1 MKELILE
8 LTQPMIYK
16 SLSAVFLVSFTV
28 CYFLV
33 PAVSIIARKLGAV
46 DKPDGKRKIH
56 TKATPRLGG
65 IAIYAGI
72 ITGIL
77 TGFFYLINKKKILY
91 IDPVQ
96 ITAVL
101 TGSTFVLLIG
111 AADDFF
117 DLKPHEKYL
126 GQVVAAIIAI
136 LFGINFSFIN
146 LPYVG
151 TISLGLWSYVFT
163 VFWITAMMNIMNFID
178 GLDGLAAGVS
188 VIAGI
193 SFLAYLLLKGN
204 LTASIIIVSLI
215 GSSLAFL
222 KYNSYPA
229 SIFMGDSGSL
239 LLGYIFGVITISG
252 VVKSMSVFSF
262 LVPIVVMGFPIVDT
276 FLAIIRRLGRGK
288 PITEADS
295 KHIHH
300 RLLHKGL
307 SHRAAVFLIYLW
319 SAVLAIAGFALISTS
334 DFFKLLFFIF
344 AVVSTGLIVW
354 YTGIF
359 EEIKIIRHERSKKRR
374 K

>member
-1 MKELILE
+1 VV
-8 LTQPMIYK
+8 YK
-16 SLSAVFLVSFTV
+16 SLLAVLLVSFTV

-56 TKATPRLGG
+56 TRATPRLGG

-72 ITGIL
+72 LTGIL
-77 TGFFYLINKKKILY
+77 TGFLYLLNNRKIIY

-96 ITAVL
+96 ITAVVV
-101 TGSTFVLLIG
+101 GSTFVVLIG

-117 DLKPHEKYL
+117 DLKPYEKYL
-126 GQVVAAIIAI
+126 GQVAAAIIAL

-146 LPYVG
+146 LPYAG
-151 TISLGLWSYVFT
+151 TISLGIWSYILT
-163 VFWITAMMNIMNFID
+163 IFWITAMMNIMNFID

-188 VIAGI
+188 AIAGI

-204 LTASIIIVSLI
+204 LTASIVVVALI

-262 LVPIVVMGFPIVDT
+262 LVPIVVMGVPIVDT
-276 FLAIIRRLGRGK
+276 FLAIIRRLRGGK

-307 SHRAAVFLIYLW
+307 SHRAAVFLIYFW
-319 SAVLAIAGFALISTS
+319 SAVLAIAGFTLISTS
-334 DFFKLLFFIF
+334 DLTKLLFFLF

-354 YTGIF
+354 YTGIL
-359 EEIKIIRHERSKKRR
+359 EEVKIIRYERSKRKR
-374 K
+374 